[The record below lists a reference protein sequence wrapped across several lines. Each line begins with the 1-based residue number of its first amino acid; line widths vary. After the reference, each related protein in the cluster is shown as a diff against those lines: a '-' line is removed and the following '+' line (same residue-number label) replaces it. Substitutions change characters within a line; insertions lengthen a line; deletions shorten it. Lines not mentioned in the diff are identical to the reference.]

1 MLLESE
7 KGCEGWPVHGG
18 CHKKSL
24 FSAYTSAHLPYMA
37 VAHQLMR
44 LIRYQVRLM
53 RLMRRLIL

>member
-1 MLLESE
+1 MQEAYVGANDAMITDS
-7 KGCEGWPVHGG
+7 